1 MGKIICIANQ
11 KGGVGKST
19 TAINLAA
26 SLAVLEQKV
35 LVIDADPQAN
45 CTSGLGVDPKSIKKG
60 LYECLMGNST
70 AHEAIISTETPNL
83 DLLPSHLDLAGA
95 EVELIN
101 REHREKTLHKILA
114 TIKGNYA
121 FIIIDL
127 PPSLG
132 LTTVNGLTASDSVL
146 VPIQCEYFALEGM
159 GQLLNT
165 IKIVQ
170 SRLNPQLKIEGFLLT
185 MFDSR
190 LRLAKQVVDE
200 VKTHFSNMV
209 FETIIHRVVR
219 LSEAPSFGKPVIL
232 HDASSIGAQ
241 QYLALAQEILQK
253 NASFKS

>member
-35 LVIDADPQAN
+35 LVLDADPQAN
-45 CTSGLGVDPKSIKKG
+45 CTSGLGIDPKSIKKG
-60 LYECLMGNST
+60 LYECLMGS
-70 AHEAIISTETPNL
+70 ASAEDSIIPTETPNL
-83 DLLPSHLDLAGA
+83 DLLPSHIDLAGA

-101 REHREKTLHKILA
+101 RDNREKTLQKILA
-114 TIKGNYA
+114 PIKSKYA
-121 FIIIDL
+121 YIIIDL

-165 IKIVQ
+165 IKTSPISGQ
-170 SRLNPQLKIEGFLLT
+170 KI
-185 MFDSR
+185 
-190 LRLAKQVVDE
+190 
-200 VKTHFSNMV
+200 
-209 FETIIHRVVR
+209 
-219 LSEAPSFGKPVIL
+219 
-232 HDASSIGAQ
+232 
-241 QYLALAQEILQK
+241 
-253 NASFKS
+253 

>member
-35 LVIDADPQAN
+35 LVVDADPQAN
-45 CTSGLGVDPKSIKKG
+45 CTQGLGIDPKSVKKG
-60 LYECLMGNST
+60 LYECLLGNAS
-70 AHEAIISTETPNL
+70 AEDAIINTQTPHL
-83 DLLPSHLDLAGA
+83 DLLPSHIDLAGA

-101 REHREKTLHKILA
+101 KENREKTLSKILSTVKA
-114 TIKGNYA
+114 KYA
-121 FIIIDL
+121 YIIIDL

-146 VPIQCEYFALEGM
+146 IPIQCEYFALEGM

-170 SRLNPQLKIEGFLLT
+170 SRLNPGLKIEGFLLT
-185 MFDSR
+185 MFDQR
-190 LRLAKQVVDE
+190 LRLAKQVMDE
-200 VKTHFSNMV
+200 VRTHFGTMV
-209 FETIIHRVVR
+209 FETVIHRAVR

-232 HDASSIGAQ
+232 YDASSTGAQ
-241 QYLALAQEILQK
+241 QYLALAQEIIQRNTIK
-253 NASFKS
+253 